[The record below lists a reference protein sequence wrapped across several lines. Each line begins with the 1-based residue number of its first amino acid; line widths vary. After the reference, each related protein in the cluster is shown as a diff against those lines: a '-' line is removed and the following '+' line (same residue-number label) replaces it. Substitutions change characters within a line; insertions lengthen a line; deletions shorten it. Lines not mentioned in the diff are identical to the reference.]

1 MAHELCE
8 RDTDVLKRA
17 IAAWDPAR
25 PRRWLAKFGGLGGV
39 KGPLYLRKRYLTLV
53 RDATERIKRD
63 NPTRQGAYPEDTFR
77 LIL

>member
-1 MAHELCE
+1 MCLSG
-8 RDTDVLKRA
+8 RSPRGTLRVRA
-17 IAAWDPAR
+17 VGSPN
-25 PRRWLAKFGGLGGV
+25 LAVWGGG